1 MFGKPPPTVPSY
13 CMENSKL
20 EVIDAKLACR
30 DEILNKL
37 RAKLLKAQE
46 VMRHAVDQ
54 KRVPALFKLGDHM
67 IVKLRPYQQHS
78 LSGP

>member
-13 CMENSKL
+13 CMGNSKL
-20 EVIDAKLACR
+20 DAVDVELACR

-46 VMRHAVDQ
+46 VMKHVVDQ
-54 KRVPALFKLGDHM
+54 KHIPA
-67 IVKLRPYQQHS
+67 PSS
-78 LSGP
+78 LVIT